1 MISQTEIEMREIL
14 VNEEKCRVCKGKCCQ
29 RHACDCSPED
39 FDNDIRLMR
48 GALETGKY
56 AIDFTRSTADAF
68 VYSSKGALTLDIEHI
83 LKTENEALYIR
94 GRNRNRPIV
103 DILHT
108 EKKEGPCVMWSLEK
122 GCELSFEQRPKYGRT
137 VIPFLFIPENC
148 INTYTKQDLIQ
159 EWKPYTKELFKL
171 AKEFF
176 PKDWEL
182 YEEFNI
188 VL

>member
-1 MISQTEIEMREIL
+1 MKI
-14 VNEEKCRVCKGKCCQ
+14 
-29 RHACDCSPED
+29 A
-39 FDNDIRLMR
+39 
-48 GALETGKY
+48 
-56 AIDFTRSTADAF
+56 
-68 VYSSKGALTLDIEHI
+68 HI
-83 LKTENEALYIR
+83 LYELKYSGAEIMYVDAA
-94 GRNRNRPIV
+94 PIF
-103 DILHT
+103 
-108 EKKEGPCVMWSLEK
+108 LEK

-137 VIPFLFIPENC
+137 VIPFLFIPGNC

-176 PKDWEL
+176 PKDWKL